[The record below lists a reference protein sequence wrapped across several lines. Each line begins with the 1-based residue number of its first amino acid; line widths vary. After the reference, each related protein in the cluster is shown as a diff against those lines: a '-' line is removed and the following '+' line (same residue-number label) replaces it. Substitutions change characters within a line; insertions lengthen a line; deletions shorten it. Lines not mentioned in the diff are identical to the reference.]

1 MDKISTKQRSF
12 WVRSMAGAICL
23 ALTLTTA
30 AVFYQVCT
38 YDFVNLDDPVYVYEN
53 LNIQAGITP
62 KAIKWAFTTGY
73 ASNWHPLTWLSHMLD
88 WQLFGLKAGDHHLTN
103 LIFHI
108 ANTLL
113 LFIVLK
119 QMTHK
124 LWQSAF
130 VAALFALHPLH
141 VESVAWVA
149 ERKDVLSTFFWMLT
163 IWAYIRFVNSPK
175 ITSYLL
181 VLVFFALGLMS
192 KPMLVT
198 LPFVLLLLDYW
209 PLDRFSLKRGEA
221 GSKYSLPYLL
231 IEKAPLFAMTL
242 VSCIV
247 TFIIQREGG
256 AMVPFTLQLRISNA
270 LVSYVEYIGKM
281 IWPSRLAVFYPHL
294 GKNISI
300 LHTVISVV
308 LLLAVTILILRFA
321 KNHRYLV
328 TGWFWYLGTLVPVI
342 GLVQVGEQ
350 ALADRYT
357 YIPLTGLFIIIAWG
371 LPEFLG
377 KWSYRKI
384 ALWTSSLI
392 VLSVLAIFAHIK
404 QQYWKNTLTLCEHAL
419 RVTDNNYQAHFCI
432 AYMLFE
438 QDRIEEAI
446 RHGTEAV
453 RINPNNTNVITMLG
467 AALHRA
473 GRIDEAIYYY
483 KRALEIRPNLTNAH
497 LNLAAICVNKGEL
510 DEAVRHY
517 RTVLKTT
524 DTIPIHNDLGYAL
537 LKLGRFEEAAEEYHK
552 VYSATPNDPNV
563 LNKFGY
569 ALTQAGKFDESILIL
584 NKAIQIAPDLIE
596 LRFNLGLAL
605 TESNKL
611 TEAAKEYEKILLI
624 QPQSATAHNGLGT
637 VFFQQGKLAD
647 AVKEYRESLR
657 IKPDDPNVLNCLGI
671 TLGKQGKFNE
681 AIKCF
686 TDALRIKPD
695 FTDANTNL
703 DYALAFQSNF
713 DEVNSR
719 LTELLRIYPNS
730 AEAHYHLGQV
740 LMQKGKINEAI
751 THFDAALRLEPN
763 WIEPMNNLAW
773 FLSASKE
780 ITIHN
785 PAKAVSLARRA
796 CELTNYKEPR
806 LLDTLAVA
814 YAAAGDFSKAIET
827 AEKALELCQSP
838 EQNTLK
844 EEIESRLVLYKEG
857 KSYIETQ

>member
-1 MDKISTKQRSF
+1 MDNILTKQRSF
-12 WVRSMAGAICL
+12 WICL
-23 ALTLTTA
+23 ALTFTTA

-38 YDFVNLDDPVYVYEN
+38 YDFTNYDDPKYIFEN
-53 LNIQAGITP
+53 PNIQAGITP
-62 KAIKWAFTTGY
+62 KAIKWAFTTDY

-88 WQLFGLKAGDHHLTN
+88 WQLFGPKPWGHHLTN

-119 QMTHK
+119 QMTQK

-141 VESVAWVA
+141 VESVAWVT

-163 IWAYIRFVNSPK
+163 MWAYVRFVSRPK

-209 PLDRFSLKRGEA
+209 PLNRLNLKSGKA

-231 IEKAPLFAMTL
+231 IEKVPLFAMTL
-242 VSCIV
+242 VSCV
-247 TFIIQREGG
+247 ATFIIQREGG
-256 AMVPFTLQLRISNA
+256 AMVPFTLQVRVSNA

-281 IWPSRLAVFYPHL
+281 IWPSRLAMFYPHL
-294 GKNISI
+294 GKNILI
-300 LHTVISVV
+300 LHIVISVV

-321 KNHRYLV
+321 KSRRYLV
-328 TGWFWYLGTLVPVI
+328 TGWLWYLGTLVPVI

-371 LPEFLG
+371 LPELLG
-377 KWSYRKI
+377 KWQYQKI
-384 ALWTSSLI
+384 ALWMSSLI
-392 VLSVLAIFAHIK
+392 VLSALAIFTYLQ

-432 AYMLFE
+432 AYTLLE

-446 RHGTEAV
+446 QHSTEAF

-483 KRALEIRPNLTNAH
+483 KMALKIRPNLSYAH
-497 LNLAAICVNKGEL
+497 LNLAAICANKGEL

-517 RTVLKTT
+517 RIVLETM
-524 DTIPIHNDLGYAL
+524 DTIPIHSDLGNTL
-537 LKLGRFEEAAEEYHK
+537 LKLGRFKEAAEEYRK
-552 VYSATPNDPNV
+552 VFSAKPNDPYA

-569 ALTQAGKFDESILIL
+569 ALMQAGKFDESILIY
-584 NKAIQIAPDLIE
+584 NKALQIAPDLIE

-605 TESNKL
+605 AGSNKL
-611 TEAAKEYEKILLI
+611 AEAAKEYEKILLI
-624 QPQSATAHNGLGT
+624 QPQNVTAHNGLAT

-657 IKPDDPNVLNCLGI
+657 IKPDDPNVLNFLGI
-671 TLGKQGKFNE
+671 AYGKQGKFDE

-686 TDALRIKPD
+686 TEALRIKPD
-695 FTDANTNL
+695 FTDAHTNL
-703 DYALAFQSNF
+703 GYALSFQNNF
-713 DEVNSR
+713 DEGNLR
-719 LTELLRIYPNS
+719 LTELVRLDPNS
-730 AEAHYHLGQV
+730 AEAHYYLGQA

-751 THFDAALRLEPN
+751 THFEEALRLKPD
-763 WIEPMNNLAW
+763 WVEPMNNLAW
-773 FLSASKE
+773 FLAARRE

-785 PAKAVSLARRA
+785 PDRAIKLAQRA
-796 CELTNYKEPR
+796 CELTSYKEPR

-814 YAAAGDFSKAIET
+814 YAAAGNFSKAVET
-827 AEKALELCQSP
+827 TEKALELCQSP

-844 EEIESRLVLYKEG
+844 EEIESRLVLYKAG
-857 KSYIETQ
+857 KPYIETQ

>member
-247 TFIIQREGG
+247 TFVIQKKGG
-256 AMVPFTLQLRISNA
+256 AMEWEKYGLLIRLANASISYLQ
-270 LVSYVEYIGKM
+270 YINKM
-281 IWPSRLAVFYPHL
+281 IWPTRLAVFYPHP
-294 GKNISI
+294 NQNVSI
-300 LHTVISVV
+300 LYAIVSVV
-308 LLLAVTILILRFA
+308 FLLAVTILIFRFA
-321 KNHRYLV
+321 KERRYLV
-328 TGWFWYLGTLVPVI
+328 VGWLWYLGTLVPVI
-342 GLVQVGEQ
+342 GLIQVGAQ
-350 ALADRYT
+350 AMADRYT

-371 LPEFLG
+371 LPDLLA
-377 KWSYRKI
+377 KWRNKKI
-384 ALWTSSLI
+384 ALTMAALLI
-392 VLSVLAIFAHIK
+392 IIDMSICTHFQLG
-404 QQYWKNTLTLCEHAL
+404 YWQNSLTLFQHAL
-419 RVTDNNYQAHFCI
+419 DVTKDNYVAHFSI
-432 AYMLFE
+432 AGPLRE
-438 QDRIEEAI
+438 QGKLNETIYHCSEAI
-446 RHGTEAV
+446 RIKPHYTKAIVSLGT
-453 RINPNNTNVITMLG
+453 
-467 AALHRA
+467 ALDEA
-473 GRIDEAIYYY
+473 GRIDEAI
-483 KRALEIRPNLTNAH
+483 
-497 LNLAAICVNKGEL
+497 
-510 DEAVRHY
+510 
-517 RTVLKTT
+517 
-524 DTIPIHNDLGYAL
+524 
-537 LKLGRFEEAAEEYHK
+537 EEYK
-552 VYSATPNDPNV
+552 KCLQIAPGEPMA
-563 LNKFGY
+563 LNNLGI
-569 ALTQAGKFDESILIL
+569 ALGEQGKFDEAVKCFTEALRVKPDFANAHINISHILTL
-584 NKAIQIAPDLIE
+584 QGNMDEAAVH
-596 LRFNLGLAL
+596 
-605 TESNKL
+605 L
-611 TEAAKEYEKILLI
+611 TEALRLD
-624 QPQSATAHNGLGT
+624 PQSAKAH
-637 VFFQQGKLAD
+637 F
-647 AVKEYRESLR
+647 Y
-657 IKPDDPNVLNCLGI
+657 
-671 TLGKQGKFNE
+671 
-681 AIKCF
+681 
-686 TDALRIKPD
+686 
-695 FTDANTNL
+695 
-703 DYALAFQSNF
+703 
-713 DEVNSR
+713 
-719 LTELLRIYPNS
+719 
-730 AEAHYHLGQV
+730 LGQV

-751 THFDAALRLEPN
+751 THFEEALRLKPD

-796 CELTNYKEPR
+796 CELTNYKEPHT
-806 LLDTLAVA
+806 LDTLAVA

-844 EEIESRLVLYKEG
+844 KEIESRLVLYKAG